1 MAKNE
6 QNIKMFIQKLQDE
19 NKEFKVTT
27 AQMKSQDEEQQEL
40 KQKVEVQET
49 IKRKWA
55 KTLLFYKQQQKALG
69 SQVEELT
76 KEKKEKENV
85 LTYLELVNLKNAYLL
100 NSKELKRNI
109 TKVEKEKLAKEK
121 EYQKNL

>member
-1 MAKNE
+1 
-6 QNIKMFIQKLQDE
+6 
-19 NKEFKVTT
+19 
-27 AQMKSQDEEQQEL
+27 
-40 KQKVEVQET
+40 
-49 IKRKWA
+49 
-55 KTLLFYKQQQKALG
+55 
-69 SQVEELT
+69 VEELT

-121 EYQKNL
+121 EY